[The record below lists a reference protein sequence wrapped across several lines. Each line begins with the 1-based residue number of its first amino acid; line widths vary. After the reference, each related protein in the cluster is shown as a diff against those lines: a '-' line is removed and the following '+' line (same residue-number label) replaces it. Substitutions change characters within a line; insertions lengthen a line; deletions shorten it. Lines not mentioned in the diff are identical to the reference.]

1 MDNNET
7 KILFSEIVNKI
18 NDPLARMKKSNDTLK
33 QMRGK
38 RISLPNLYKLKLQ
51 GNIINKFI
59 PDNLNKVEKL
69 LEICKLLE
77 LIKKMNRESE

>member
-33 QMRGK
+33 QMRDK
-38 RISLPNLYKLKLQ
+38 RISLPNLYKLKL
-51 GNIINKFI
+51 
-59 PDNLNKVEKL
+59 
-69 LEICKLLE
+69 
-77 LIKKMNRESE
+77 